1 VSACEHRGR
10 IADVLAV
17 VSSQFQAQPL
27 SAPIEWTPEFHAGT
41 PRPLLRLPR
50 EVVEASIS
58 PDGQR
63 VYVIV
68 PKQTIGRGIILVVM
82 NWAAELQEQR

>member
-1 VSACEHRGR
+1 
-10 IADVLAV
+10 
-17 VSSQFQAQPL
+17 
-27 SAPIEWTPEFHAGT
+27 
-41 PRPLLRLPR
+41 LLRLPR

-68 PKQTIGRGIILVVM
+68 PKQTIGRGMIQVVM